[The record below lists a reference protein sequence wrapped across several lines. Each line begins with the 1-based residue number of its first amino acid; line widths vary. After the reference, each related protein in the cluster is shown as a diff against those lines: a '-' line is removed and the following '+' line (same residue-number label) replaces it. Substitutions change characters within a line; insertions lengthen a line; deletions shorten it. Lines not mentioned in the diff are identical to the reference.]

1 MLPPPRPR
9 INQGSSFTNGVNRV
23 TDEYRFSRV
32 VPKLSNLNFAL
43 TLPHRTI
50 FHEVIPPFPGSDSM
64 STLGM
69 RDVEPWL
76 KSLRLHKYT
85 ALFQEMTYDQM
96 MSLDENTLEQENVT
110 KGARKKILQSIE
122 KLIQRP
128 AILREN
134 EQMLFMGAGK
144 RCVNC
149 AIVCLLQ
156 TLGTPIHPYR
166 STNSKSID
174 TPCIKIQDQNLP
186 GFSAMLHLL
195 RLKKEQVLAW
205 KKEARKFVE
214 PAELRG
220 HRVNTPHTTKCD
232 SCFTKNQERTRSEQ
246 RTIYQN
252 LVSLSNLPSLPKGFF
267 DLDLTAQ
274 YVVANQQLILLLMQ
288 GQQGL
293 LQQQQQKEQEILN
306 TWTNYINTLNQPQPP
321 VRNSNHSLFGP
332 QPQSRSGYGLGQSSI
347 HNQPRYFNEQPFTL
361 PETRQENS
369 LFSDSLQMTIGT
381 WNGAA
386 AEEAKKRLYEPFSP
400 CDSISGYSSPGSER
414 GGSRGSAAS
423 PESIHTQSRALHGT
437 TPNFL
442 TADIPQVDVNWIY
455 GHGAH

>member
-96 MSLDENTLEQENVT
+96 MSLDENTLEQEHVT

-186 GFSAMLHLL
+186 
-195 RLKKEQVLAW
+195 E
-205 KKEARKFVE
+205 
-214 PAELRG
+214 
-220 HRVNTPHTTKCD
+220 
-232 SCFTKNQERTRSEQ
+232 NQERTRSEQ

-293 LQQQQQKEQEILN
+293 LQQQQQRSKKSTHGPITLTHSINHNHQFGIRIILSLGLS
-306 TWTNYINTLNQPQPP
+306 LNQDL
-321 VRNSNHSLFGP
+321 VMDW
-332 QPQSRSGYGLGQSSI
+332 
-347 HNQPRYFNEQPFTL
+347 PFTL

-400 CDSISGYSSPGSER
+400 CDSISGYSSPG
-414 GGSRGSAAS
+414 
-423 PESIHTQSRALHGT
+423 T
-437 TPNFL
+437 
-442 TADIPQVDVNWIY
+442 DIPQVDVNWIY

>member
-1 MLPPPRPR
+1 
-9 INQGSSFTNGVNRV
+9 
-23 TDEYRFSRV
+23 
-32 VPKLSNLNFAL
+32 
-43 TLPHRTI
+43 
-50 FHEVIPPFPGSDSM
+50 
-64 STLGM
+64 
-69 RDVEPWL
+69 
-76 KSLRLHKYT
+76 
-85 ALFQEMTYDQM
+85 MTYDQM
-96 MSLDENTLEQENVT
+96 MSLDENTLEQEHVT

-186 GFSAMLHLL
+186 GMLYRLL
-195 RLKKEQVLAW
+195 FHVHCLVFCGGLQAVREDLEDEYLFMLLNTYDRILSNAAFTAAQKEQVLAW

-293 LQQQQQKEQEILN
+293 LQQQQQKEQEIH

-332 QPQSRSGYGLGQSSI
+332 QPQSRSGYGLGTPIESTLLPTPRPIQGQSSI

-361 PETRQENS
+361 SETRQENS

-414 GGSRGSAAS
+414 GGRGGSAAS